1 MMICWVS
8 GGDVS
13 VSVSWWSSV
22 SGESRDLDSDWWRLS
37 VWEQTLVIS
46 GLGEM
51 QILPLY
57 HCNIH
62 KNNQRK
68 WFQCRNGDRND
79 FCPPYCRTSG
89 GGFAWW
95 APATAR
101 RPCSA
106 APAAG
111 CWWRLQRRSPAA
123 GLHSCSTEQ
132 LLWTLTAV
140 CPSGK
145 FGNLKIEELSKVRT
159 AGQQICKIAELNLCL
174 LSILWHMFCF
184 GNRSDLTITISE

>member
-1 MMICWVS
+1 
-8 GGDVS
+8 
-13 VSVSWWSSV
+13 
-22 SGESRDLDSDWWRLS
+22 
-37 VWEQTLVIS
+37 
-46 GLGEM
+46 M

-57 HCNIH
+57 HRNIH

-68 WFQCRNGDRND
+68 WFLCRNRDRND
-79 FCPPYCRTSG
+79 FTESPPYCRTSG

-159 AGQQICKIAELNLCL
+159 AGQQICKIAELNFCL
-174 LSILWHMFCF
+174 LSIFVAYVCILNQILKFF
-184 GNRSDLTITISE
+184 